1 MSIHSK
7 KKQVLEILYDNLRN
21 PQPQVVNSELIADKL
36 EMSLKDTCHLLK
48 IMDEMGVVV
57 SQMDGHSALITQD
70 GLGYLATS
78 QLGFTALPGEDCNI
92 RSQQDWFSRA
102 GSAHHAH

>member
-1 MSIHSK
+1 MSIHTK
-7 KKQVLEILYDNLRN
+7 KRQVLEILYDNLRN
-21 PQPQVVNSELIADKL
+21 PQPQVVNSEQIADKL

-57 SQMDGHSALITQD
+57 SQMDGHSALITQE

-78 QLGFTALPGEDCNI
+78 HLSLSALPGDDFK
-92 RSQQDWFSRA
+92 RDLQGLVF
-102 GSAHHAH
+102 